1 MSTAIAVQPTDNA
14 LTARQQYTQEQIK
27 LIKDSYAKGASDAE
41 LRLFVEIAQRKGLDI
56 FQRQIH
62 MVKRWDGKLKRE
74 VMDVQTG
81 IDGYRLIAER
91 TGRYE
96 GQAGPFWCG
105 KDGQWVDVWL
115 QSEPPSAAK
124 VGIYR
129 TGCREPFWGVAL
141 YSEYVQLTKGDGGNY
156 QPNAM
161 WRKMAANQLAKCAEA
176 LGLRKAFPGDLAGI
190 YTSEEMGQASNPVI
204 DVTPIPDPVA
214 AHAPAL
220 PPPPVMTREQFK
232 ARWESDDDGGGIT
245 YDDIA
250 ECAIDWGLTQTPR
263 TKQIDK
269 VRKMVLEAAGIKEED
284 DEPATEEQ
292 IEHIGNLLEG
302 LAYHKVPDEKLL
314 AGINGLTKLNLTTL
328 DDLTPLTQA
337 MAANVIDVYS
347 AKLDEYDE
355 KADAAKAQA

>member
-1 MSTAIAVQPTDNA
+1 MSTAIAVQQAESA
-14 LTARQQYTQEQIK
+14 LTPRQYTQEQIK

-96 GQAGPFWCG
+96 GQVGPFWCG

-115 QSEPPSAAK
+115 QPEPPAAAK

-141 YSEYVQLTKGDGGNY
+141 YSEYVQLAKGDGGNY
-156 QPNAM
+156 HPNAM

-190 YTSEEMGQASNPVI
+190 YTSEEMGQAGNPVI
-204 DVTPIPDPVA
+204 DVTPIPEPAA

-220 PPPPVMTREQFK
+220 PPPP
-232 ARWESDDDGGGIT
+232 
-245 YDDIA
+245 
-250 ECAIDWGLTQTPR
+250 P
-263 TKQIDK
+263 
-269 VRKMVLEAAGIKEED
+269 
-284 DEPATEEQ
+284 DEPATDEQ
-292 IEHIGNLLEG
+292 IEHIGKLLEG
-302 LAYHKVPDEKLL
+302 LAYHNVPDAKLL

-328 DDLTPLTQA
+328 DDLTLLTET
-337 MAANVIDVYS
+337 MAAKVIEVYS
-347 AKLDEYDE
+347 AKLDTFDE
-355 KADAAKAQA
+355 AAKAQA

>member
-1 MSTAIAVQPTDNA
+1 MIAAKTIRHNHINHTEDTMSTAIAVQQAESA
-14 LTARQQYTQEQIK
+14 LTPRQYTQEQIK

-96 GQAGPFWCG
+96 GQVGPFWCG

-115 QSEPPSAAK
+115 QPEPPAAAK

-141 YSEYVQLTKGDGGNY
+141 YSEYVQLAKGDGGNY
-156 QPNAM
+156 HPNAM

-190 YTSEEMGQASNPVI
+190 YTSEEMGQAGNPVI
-204 DVTPIPDPVA
+204 DVTPIPEPAA

-220 PPPPVMTREQFK
+220 PPPP
-232 ARWESDDDGGGIT
+232 
-245 YDDIA
+245 
-250 ECAIDWGLTQTPR
+250 P
-263 TKQIDK
+263 
-269 VRKMVLEAAGIKEED
+269 
-284 DEPATEEQ
+284 DEPATDEQ
-292 IEHIGNLLEG
+292 IEMIGKLLEG
-302 LAYHKVPDEKLL
+302 LAFHKVPDDKLL
-314 AGINGLTKLNLTTL
+314 VGINALTKLNLQSL
-328 DDLTPLTQA
+328 DDLTPLTQT
-337 MAANVIDVYS
+337 MAANVIEVYS
-347 AKLDEYDE
+347 AKLDKFDE
-355 KADAAKAQA
+355 AAKA

>member
-1 MSTAIAVQPTDNA
+1 MSTAIAVQQAESA
-14 LTARQQYTQEQIK
+14 LTPRQYTQEQIK

-96 GQAGPFWCG
+96 GQVGPFWCG

-115 QSEPPSAAK
+115 QPEPPAAAK

-141 YSEYVQLTKGDGGNY
+141 YSEYVQLAKGDGGNY
-156 QPNAM
+156 HPNAM

-190 YTSEEMGQASNPVI
+190 YTSEEMGQAGNPVI
-204 DVTPIPDPVA
+204 DVTPIPEPAA
-214 AHAPAL
+214 AHPPAL
-220 PPPPVMTREQFK
+220 PPPSRACPSR
-232 ARWESDDDGGGIT
+232 RG
-245 YDDIA
+245 
-250 ECAIDWGLTQTPR
+250 CR
-263 TKQIDK
+263 
-269 VRKMVLEAAGIKEED
+269 
-284 DEPATEEQ
+284 
-292 IEHIGNLLEG
+292 
-302 LAYHKVPDEKLL
+302 
-314 AGINGLTKLNLTTL
+314 
-328 DDLTPLTQA
+328 
-337 MAANVIDVYS
+337 
-347 AKLDEYDE
+347 
-355 KADAAKAQA
+355 

>member
-1 MSTAIAVQPTDNA
+1 MSTAIAVQQAESA
-14 LTARQQYTQEQIK
+14 LTPRQYTQEQIK

-96 GQAGPFWCG
+96 GQVGPFWCG

-115 QSEPPSAAK
+115 QPEPPAAAK

-141 YSEYVQLTKGDGGNY
+141 YSEYVQLAKGDGGNY
-156 QPNAM
+156 HPNAM

-190 YTSEEMGQASNPVI
+190 YTSEEMGQAGNPVI
-204 DVTPIPDPVA
+204 DVTPIPEPAA

-220 PPPPVMTREQFK
+220 PPPPP
-232 ARWESDDDGGGIT
+232 A
-245 YDDIA
+245 
-250 ECAIDWGLTQTPR
+250 
-263 TKQIDK
+263 
-269 VRKMVLEAAGIKEED
+269 
-284 DEPATEEQ
+284 EPATEEQ
-292 IEHIGNLLEG
+292 VEMLGNLFSA
-302 LAYHKVPDEKLL
+302 LAYHNVTDQQMLTGVNNISGRNLDSLDKISEL
-314 AGINGLTKLNLTTL
+314 AAEEAEAIIN
-328 DDLTPLTQA
+328 A
-337 MAANVIDVYS
+337 YS
-347 AKLDEYDE
+347 KKLDSFDKKGKE
-355 KADAAKAQA
+355 